1 MKGDGEGIGERRED
15 GDKIL
20 IVIIMNGWKWQMG
33 T

>member
-1 MKGDGEGIGERRED
+1 MKGDGEGIGDRRED

-33 T
+33 A